1 MKHCLSALFSLIT
14 IAGLAQTQCRSFEYR
29 QQQLKANPTLAQTVA
44 AIEQFTSRQLSQH
57 PVTVTGGTS
66 GGTSGTSSGA
76 SSSSTPSLIT
86 IPVVVHIL
94 YNTNTENISD
104 AQVQSQIDVLNAD
117 YQKKNADTAEI
128 PSYYRSLAA
137 NCGFRFGLALADTNG
152 QATTGIIHKYTSNSY
167 FTINDDI
174 KSSATGGD
182 DGWDRDRYLNIWV
195 GNLTGDVLGYSSV
208 VGGAKATDG
217 VVVLYTAFGT
227 VGTAT
232 APFNLGRT
240 AVHEVGHWLNM
251 IHTWG
256 DDSCGTDLVADTPP
270 QQGPTYGDPSGIII
284 TCGNTLYG
292 NLYQDYMDFTD
303 DIGMHLFHE
312 RAEGPDA
319 YAYSL
324 RAGFAMRCCLTT
336 VPVDTAEGAVPA
348 AAAEGSIYGMA
359 IYPNPAV
366 SLATVQ
372 LTDPA
377 CLGGLLDVYNQ
388 LGQKVMTV
396 RVTALT
402 LHLDV
407 AGLASGI
414 YFIRSSDGKKAAVGK
429 LMKM

>member
-1 MKHCLSALFSLIT
+1 MKHFLSALFLLIT

-29 QQQLKANPTLAQTVA
+29 QQQLKANPMLAQTVD

-57 PVTVTGGTS
+57 PVAVTGGAS
-66 GGTSGTSSGA
+66 GGTSSSSGTPSGGTS
-76 SSSSTPSLIT
+76 SLIT

-94 YNTNTENISD
+94 YNNNAENISD
-104 AQVQSQIDVLNAD
+104 AQVQSQIDVLNKD

-195 GNLTGDVLGYSSV
+195 GNLNGDVLGYSSV

-256 DDSCGTDLVADTPP
+256 DDSCGNDLVADTPP

-284 TCGNTLYG
+284 SCGNTPYG
-292 NLYQDYMDFTD
+292 NLYPDYMDFTD
-303 DIGMHLFHE
+303 DIGMHLFTNGQKA
-312 RAEGPDA
+312 RMLTLFAPGGFR
-319 YAYSL
+319 YALLSD
-324 RAGFAMRCCLTT
+324 T
-336 VPVDTAEGAVPA
+336 VPVDTAAGTVPA
-348 AAAEGSIYGMA
+348 ATAEGSLSGMS

-402 LHLDV
+402 IQLDV

-414 YFIRSSDGKKAAVGK
+414 YFIRASDGKKGAVGK
-429 LMKM
+429 LMRI

>member
-1 MKHCLSALFSLIT
+1 MKHCLFALFSLIT

-29 QQQLKANPTLAQTVA
+29 QQQLKVNPTLAQTVA
-44 AIEQFTSRQLSQH
+44 AIEQFTSRQLSEH
-57 PVTVTGGTS
+57 PVAVTGGTS
-66 GGTSGTSSGA
+66 GSTSGTSSGGA
-76 SSSSTPSLIT
+76 SSGSIPSLIT

-94 YNTNTENISD
+94 YNTNSENISN

-117 YQKKNADTAEI
+117 YQKQNADTAEI
-128 PSYYRSLAA
+128 PAYYRSLAA

-152 QATTGIIHKYTSNSY
+152 QATTGIIHKYTTNTY
-167 FTINDDI
+167 FTIEDDI
-174 KSSATGGD
+174 KSAATGGD

-195 GNLTGDVLGYSSV
+195 GNLTGGLLGYSSV
-208 VGGAKATDG
+208 IGGDKATDG

-240 AVHEVGHWLNM
+240 TVHEVGHWLNM

-256 DDSCGTDLVADTPP
+256 DDSCGNDYVADTPP
-270 QQGPTYGDPSGIII
+270 QQAPTYGDPSGIILS
-284 TCGNTLYG
+284 CGNTPYG

-303 DIGMHLFHE
+303 DIGMHLFTNGQKA
-312 RAEGPDA
+312 RMLTLFAPG
-319 YAYSL
+319 
-324 RAGFAMRCCLTT
+324 GFRNALLTDT
-336 VPVDTAEGAVPA
+336 VPVDTAKGAVTA
-348 AAAEGSIYGMA
+348 AVTEGSVFVMG

-366 SLATVQ
+366 GLVTVQ
-372 LTDPA
+372 LADPA

-402 LHLDV
+402 LQLDV

-414 YFIRSSDGKKAAVGK
+414 YFIRASDGKKGGVGK